1 MADDSHTNARILVV
15 DDDAQIRK
23 FLRIS
28 LEASGYEVLETRL
41 GEDALARAALD
52 RPDLIILDLGL
63 PDIDGMDVL
72 TRLREWSRVPV
83 IILSVRAFER
93 DKVQALDTGANDYV
107 VKPFGI
113 LELLARI
120 RAILRGSANPP
131 APDAAVVRAGELEVD
146 LSARVVRLSGEQVR
160 LTKKEFELLR
170 TLAQNAGRV
179 LTHTQLLDAVWGP
192 AHVEQSQ
199 YLRFYIGQLRRKL
212 GEDSDRPRFI
222 HTEPGV
228 GYRLT
233 GE

>member
-1 MADDSHTNARILVV
+1 MSDDSHFNPRILIV

-28 LEASGYEVLETRL
+28 LEASGFDVIDTRL
-41 GEDALARAALD
+41 GEDALGRAALD

-63 PDIDGMDVL
+63 PDMDGLEVL
-72 TRLREWSRVPV
+72 VRLREWTRLPV
-83 IILSVRAFER
+83 IILSVRSGER
-93 DKVQALDTGANDYV
+93 DKVQALDSGANDYV

-113 LELLARI
+113 LELMARV
-120 RAILRGSANPP
+120 RATLRGAEKTP
-131 APDAAVVRAGELEVD
+131 APPNAVVRAGTLEVD
-146 LSARVVRLSGEQVR
+146 LAARAVRLSGEPLR
-160 LTKKEFELLR
+160 LTRKEFELLR

-199 YLRFYIGQLRRKL
+199 YLRFYIGQLRKKL
-212 GEDSDRPRFI
+212 GDDSDSPRFI

-228 GYRLT
+228 GYRLA

>member
-1 MADDSHTNARILVV
+1 
-15 DDDAQIRK
+15 
-23 FLRIS
+23 
-28 LEASGYEVLETRL
+28 VLETRL
-41 GEDALARAALD
+41 GEDALGRAALD
-52 RPDLIILDLGL
+52 RPNLIILDLGL
-63 PDIDGMDVL
+63 PDMDGMEVL

-83 IILSVRAFER
+83 IVLSVRATER
-93 DKVQALDTGANDYV
+93 DKVQALDAGANDYV

-120 RAILRGSANPP
+120 RAILRGSALPP
-131 APDAAVVRAGELEVD
+131 AADAAIIQTGELEID
-146 LSARVVRLSGEQVR
+146 LSARVVRLSGAQIR

-170 TLAQNAGRV
+170 ALAQNAGRV

-199 YLRFYIGQLRRKL
+199 YLRFYIGQLRRNL
-212 GEDSDRPRFI
+212 GDDSDRPRFI

-228 GYRLT
+228 GYRLA